1 MEARSGGAT
10 LCARLYDPG
19 ACPVS
24 RPALSMSDSS
34 NSPAEVAATGNARGL
49 AAAPIH
55 IFNGF
60 LNPTGG
66 SELEA
71 LALYGLLR
79 REREVHL
86 WATSSR
92 VSRELMRRFPI
103 RRISLPRRQVPR
115 SGTFIF
121 VGAHWRNKLWPYLI
135 AKPTRLIYVYNTFH
149 PKVVGLTSH
158 MPRALGWPQTEFVLI
173 SEFQKSL
180 LGLQLAV
187 QVHPSP
193 IDIQA
198 FAPLPH
204 ARGGRVVIGR
214 MSRDA
219 PDKHDPRDLPL
230 YRELAAAGCT
240 VRLQGASCIGN
251 ALAGIP
257 HVGVAPEGRLPAPE
271 FLHGL
276 DIFYYRSGV
285 HVETFGRVVFE
296 AMACGLPVVCQA
308 HGGYAE
314 AIRHGENGF
323 LFETTDQARAILLQ
337 LATDPALC
345 RTIGQAARATVEAMY
360 APAAIAERMRFYL
373 GPP

>member
-1 MEARSGGAT
+1 
-10 LCARLYDPG
+10 
-19 ACPVS
+19 
-24 RPALSMSDSS
+24 MSD
-34 NSPAEVAATGNARGL
+34 PASDLAGQLSEPAAHGHPSAATAS
-49 AAAPIH
+49 ATDTPIH

-60 LNPTGG
+60 QNPTGG

-71 LALYGLLR
+71 LSLHGLLR

-92 VSRELMRRFPI
+92 VSRDLMRRFPI
-103 RRISLPRRQVPR
+103 RRISLPRRQVPH

-135 AKPTRLIYVYNTFH
+135 AKPSRLIYVYNTFH

-158 MPRALGWPQTEFVLI
+158 MPRALGWPQTEYVLI
-173 SEFQKSL
+173 SEFQKEL
-180 LGLQLAV
+180 LGLAAPV

-198 FAPLPH
+198 FAPRPH
-204 ARGGRVVIGR
+204 ARGERVVIGR

-219 PDKHDPRDLPL
+219 PDKHDPHDLTL

-240 VRLQGASCIGN
+240 VRLQGATCIGA
-251 ALAGIP
+251 ALAGASHIEI
-257 HVGVAPEGRLPAPE
+257 APEGRLPAAA
-271 FLHGL
+271 FLQGL

-296 AMACGLPVVCQA
+296 AMACALPVVCHA

-314 AIRHGENGF
+314 SIRHGENGF
-323 LFETTDQARAILLQ
+323 LFDTTDQARAILMQ
-337 LATDPALC
+337 LAADPALC
-345 RTIGQAARATVEAMY
+345 LAVGQAARATVERLY
-360 APAAIAERMRFYL
+360 APAAIAARMQFYL
-373 GPP
+373 ESA

>member
-1 MEARSGGAT
+1 MP
-10 LCARLYDPG
+10 DPSNG
-19 ACPVS
+19 
-24 RPALSMSDSS
+24 PAD
-34 NSPAEVAATGNARGL
+34 
-49 AAAPIH
+49 AAANCNAGGSAAAAIH

-66 SELEA
+66 SELES
-71 LALYGLLR
+71 LSLYGLLR

-173 SEFQKSL
+173 SEFQKTL
-180 LGLQLAV
+180 LGLQRPV

-198 FAPLPH
+198 FAPQPR
-204 ARGGRVVIGR
+204 AGGAGVAPGARVVIGR
-214 MSRDA
+214 LSRDA

-230 YRELAAAGCT
+230 YRELTAAGCA

-251 ALAGIP
+251 ALAGTPQIE
-257 HVGVAPEGRLPAPE
+257 VAPEGHLSAPE

-314 AIRHGENGF
+314 SIRHGENGF
-323 LFETTDQARAILLQ
+323 LFETTDQARAILLR
-337 LATDPALC
+337 LATDPTLR

-373 GPP
+373 DPP